1 MADPAE
7 QLRRLVEAG
16 FEFQTFDRYSK
27 AVGVVRGECIAL
39 MEYTPAGLTMI
50 GRPGWRMGE
59 VLGVLTTVRGRQVF
73 QAKQEVL
80 EATPERVA
88 ALRRFEEALQ
98 AALVSVA

>member
-16 FEFQTFDRYSK
+16 FEFQTFDRYAK

-39 MEYTPAGLTMI
+39 MEYTPTGLQMV

-88 ALRRFEEALQ
+88 ALKRFEEELQ
-98 AALVSVA
+98 AALISVA

>member
-7 QLRRLVEAG
+7 QLKRLAEAG
-16 FEFQTFDRYSK
+16 FDFQTFDRYPK
-27 AVGVVRGECIAL
+27 AVGVVRGDCIAL
-39 MEYTPAGLTMI
+39 MEYTPAGLQMI

-59 VLGVLTTVRGRQVF
+59 VLGVLTTVKGRQVF

-88 ALRRFEEALQ
+88 ALRRFEKELQ
-98 AALVSVA
+98 AALISVA